1 MCLTESW
8 KTRIRHILMLSLL
21 GIITFGTQTSIY
33 GHKLDQSYAYL
44 KIYDDKITGRFEIIL
59 NDLNKALFAD
69 QNGASITKENLIE
82 RIDEV
87 QDYVKENLKFR
98 ANNELLTIRF
108 SQVDTMKA
116 KKRVFVLLDFTLI
129 EKGTTPD
136 HIDIDYSIMFDV
148 DPNHTG
154 MVLIEQFWRG
164 NLFNNESR
172 PALVFSDSTRI
183 QQLDLSSYSIFS
195 GFIGIVKLGI
205 KHIWLGIDHIL
216 FLIALILPA
225 AMIRRE
231 RRWEP
236 VSEFRSAFFYVVK
249 IVTLFTVAHTL
260 TLSLASFDVVELP
273 SRLVESVIAISITIA
288 ALDILYPIFKKK
300 IAWVVFIFGLFH
312 GFGFASV
319 LSHLGVLGEHMALSL
334 FGFNL
339 GVEIGQVAIILV
351 IFPLLYMIRN
361 YSFFPKVVLKYGA
374 VVLIMMSMVWFVERA
389 ILDSP
394 VKQYVEASLYRLL
407 S

>member
-1 MCLTESW
+1 MCLTGSR
-8 KTRIRHILMLSLL
+8 KTHVCRILMLLLL
-21 GIITFGTQTSIY
+21 GIITFGIQTSVY
-33 GHKLDQSYAYL
+33 GHQLDQSYAYL
-44 KIYDDKITGRFEIIL
+44 KIYDDKITGRFEITL
-59 NDLNKALFAD
+59 NDLNKALSVD
-69 QNGASITKENLIE
+69 QDGKPMTKENLME

-87 QDYVKENLKFR
+87 QNYVTENLKFR
-98 ANNELLTIRF
+98 ANNELLTLDF
-108 SQVDTMKA
+108 SQVDTMKV
-116 KKRVFVLLDFTLI
+116 KKRVFVLLDFTLL
-129 EKGTTPD
+129 EKATTPD
-136 HIDIDYSIMFDV
+136 IIDINYSIMFDV
-148 DPNHTG
+148 DTNHTG

-164 NLFNNESR
+164 NIFNNERR
-172 PALVFSDSTRI
+172 PALVFSGSNRT
-183 QQLDLSSYSIFS
+183 QQLDLSGYSIFS
-195 GFIGIVKLGI
+195 GFIGVVKLGI

-236 VSEFRSAFFYVVK
+236 VKEFRSAFFYVVK

-374 VVLIMMSMVWFVERA
+374 VALIMMSLVWFVERA

-394 VKQYVEASLYRLL
+394 IKKYVVASLNQLL

>member
-1 MCLTESW
+1 MTLT
-8 KTRIRHILMLSLL
+8 RHFLLIR
-21 GIITFGTQTSIY
+21 
-33 GHKLDQSYAYL
+33 
-44 KIYDDKITGRFEIIL
+44 
-59 NDLNKALFAD
+59 
-69 QNGASITKENLIE
+69 NGAPITKENLIE

-87 QDYVKENLKFR
+87 QDYITENLKFR

-108 SQVDTMKA
+108 SQVDTLKA

-164 NLFNNESR
+164 NIFNNESR
-172 PALVFSDSTRI
+172 PALVFSDSTRS
-183 QQLDLSSYSIFS
+183 QQLDLSSYSVFS
-195 GFIGIVKLGI
+195 GFMGVVKLGI

-231 RRWEP
+231 QRWEP

-339 GVEIGQVAIILV
+339 GVEIGQVAIILA

-374 VVLIMMSMVWFVERA
+374 VVLIMISMVWFVERA

-394 VKQYVEASLYRLL
+394 VKQYVEASFYRLL

>member
-1 MCLTESW
+1 MRLPESYE
-8 KTRIRHILMLSLL
+8 TSIRRTLMIMLFGVIILAC
-21 GIITFGTQTSIY
+21 QTSLY
-33 GHKLDQSYAYL
+33 GHNLGQSYTYL

-59 NDLNKALFAD
+59 SDLNKALSTE
-69 QNGASITKENLIE
+69 QVREPITQANLVQ

-87 QDYVKENLKFR
+87 QEYVTENLKFHV
-98 ANNELLTIRF
+98 NDKPLTIRF
-108 SQVDTMKA
+108 SQVDTLKA
-116 KKRVFVLLDFTLI
+116 KGVVFALLDFTLI
-129 EKGTTPD
+129 EESATPD
-136 HIDIDYSIMFDV
+136 IIDIEYAVMFDV
-148 DPNHTG
+148 DSTYTG

-164 NLFNNESR
+164 NIFNNESR
-172 PALVFSDSTRI
+172 PSLVFSDSDRN
-183 QQLDLSSYSIFS
+183 QRLDLSDYSMFS
-195 GFIGIVKLGI
+195 GFNGIVKLGI

-216 FLIALILPA
+216 FLVALILPA

-236 VSEFRSAFFYVVK
+236 VSEFRSALFYVIK
-249 IVTLFTVAHTL
+249 IVTLFTIAHTL

-273 SRLVESVIAISITIA
+273 TRLVESVIAISITIA

-319 LSHLGVLGEHMALSL
+319 LSHLGVLGEHMVLSL

-339 GVEIGQVAIILV
+339 GVEIGQVVVILI
-351 IFPLLYMIRN
+351 IFPVLYQIRT
-361 YSFFPKVVLKYGA
+361 YSFFPKVVMKFGA
-374 VVLIMMSMVWFVERA
+374 VALIMLSVVWFVERA
-389 ILDSP
+389 ILGSS
-394 VKQYVEASLYRLL
+394 VKKYVEASLYQLL